1 MHKKLFSVFIFC
13 IPIFLLAQ
21 DICEPVYTVPKI
33 MHVNN
38 VGSDGSAS
46 GVRMV
51 ETSTGKSI
59 SVIAGQPFAGNLIG
73 NVYSND
79 STSLGFYS
87 YYLREPIPPTMFAS
101 DGDYESKILVTWE
114 LNDGTTGPPITSS
127 ETKLYR
133 NGFVLTTVNADVT
146 EYQDFN
152 VFAGVTYE
160 YEAIVS
166 NARGDS
172 HDGEDYGFLNPNGMI
187 TGLVETPNGNPVQ
200 FTQVIVTPNLGLS
213 AKFNGDGY
221 IFWYDSDINGNRQFS
236 GFEEDYT
243 IETWFRSVNT
253 GDMTLFSAVDSATT
267 DHYVDITLNSE
278 GKISWVHTPPGEDPT
293 TLTSTNA
300 VAGAGEIF
308 HHLALVYENGNMT
321 MFIDGYI
328 ITTATN
334 ISPIGDK
341 VELMMGKKSPREHIN
356 YYSGYLDDFR
366 IWSEAR
372 DWEDI
377 RGYRNI
383 TLSGEEN
390 NLAAYWKFDE
400 SAGDAVFD
408 LSEDE
413 NGNPKDNDG
422 EVCLVDRSDI
432 IANVFVGGLTDSL
445 GRYSVKNIGYGT
457 GTTFTVTPSKETI
470 IGRSIEFDGVDDY
483 IDFSSRRIDLSN
495 GFTLESWF
503 KTPGSSSDMTLFSSR
518 NPIDDSLEVV
528 VSMNANEPTI
538 SVDYFEQTIA
548 TYGEVNDNL
557 WHHWAVVVDTVNNTI
572 VVYVDG
578 DQELGS
584 NAVLAIDE
592 SLTRDITV
600 VSEFRMG
607 SGLSSTSHNFLG
619 FIDETRLWGGPRTLD
634 QVTGTMNQLLDG
646 DETGLLNYW
655 NFNDGSGT
663 ALNDVGSGLAT
674 GILMGMETG
683 SESWSIDIPLEESYE
698 HYYSPESRF
707 TTLNH
712 SNTSVDLV
720 DFTDES
726 LLPVSGYV
734 MYEGTNCFIEGAE
747 VLVNDASLFPK
758 IYSDET
764 GKYIVEIEP
773 GIAGDLISIDYEE
786 HEFDPSFIELPT
798 MTRPLS
804 GQYFYDKELRS
815 LNGIVAGGSCQ
826 FPLPLN
832 EGEEISVT
840 LTAVDNCIEKIVVPD
855 SLGNWSIDSLPPIIY
870 NISAYHPNPDITFDA
885 DTISLVDRNRTKE
898 FIYYAP
904 LEVIFVDGSTSIMD
918 DDDGLSG
925 VNLSD
930 FPDFVDA
937 DAVVQ
942 QPFQYSVD
950 FFVFEEY
957 DGDSCQVDTF
967 YFSSFD
973 DISGQ
978 TIEDTVQNEPGTE
991 LDYYKFQAYET
1002 NLLTGETHSYQ
1013 NKIQLV
1019 IEDKKGRTASA
1030 NYYAV
1035 VLGNQSIDGNRFV
1048 LNGSSEPWYV
1058 LRVPP
1063 GDESYSFLTTENEIC
1078 NTVSTTVSQDNGV
1091 EVDVEV
1097 MLGITERTIV
1107 GLGVAKEVA
1116 IEIEHTLNPTLAITE
1131 TKESNTEKTSCLVCS
1146 QTYVA
1151 YGDDEVMGNDAT
1163 VFIGG
1168 SKTYDYGLARSLQI
1182 DQSSNSIV
1190 IDTVLTEDGSEIAS
1204 TYIHSR
1210 YYIENVLMPDLLILV
1225 ENSEDADE
1233 AADAQDEYDFF
1244 ADLMQ
1249 KDLDAVAN
1257 AVEATDMTFGDEES
1271 VTTITWDAG
1280 IEYEYIASSSQT
1292 TSNTFETTLQI
1303 DETFSISTG
1312 GLFNGFGVLTSV
1324 TQYFSQGN
1332 TESETEE
1339 QTTTTE
1345 SGFFLSD
1352 NDPGD
1357 GYSMTVK
1364 ADNCWNMPVY
1374 ELNGGQSSCPWI
1386 EGTLRR
1392 QVADIAVEENLLVD
1406 MPPEEPAVFTVLL
1419 GNNSDTG
1426 EDGNYYLTVDNASNP
1441 YGLTLT
1447 ASGDNLA
1454 DGVNYSLAFGEQL
1467 EVSVSIDR
1475 GPEYYEYNNIVLQ
1488 LVPDCEF
1495 DEFDED
1501 NWINYDEVEVSVHY
1515 KEPCSESEISFPE
1528 DGWLVDAAHL
1538 DGDTLLVT
1546 IGEYD
1551 LTNTVFQSINLQ
1563 YRKDGIGDWFIAEEF
1578 DKDHLDTLVSNYVVT
1593 NWNIDPSII
1602 TDGEYELRS
1611 VATCSGDDYDGVS
1624 QIVSGL
1630 IDRTGPQELTT
1641 TPADGILGAD
1651 DQISITFNETVDC
1664 DEILL
1669 GAGDITFVDT
1679 ETGIDLDFTITC
1691 GDNIIIIEP
1700 ALADRFLE
1708 NTTLNVNVN
1717 RMLDV
1722 YGNDLDEPIDW
1733 EFYFNKNPVAWSG
1746 SDISN
1751 VILYVDEE
1759 YSTTRTLVN
1768 SGGSNNSYYIF
1779 GGRDISQTAEIYPN
1793 NTIDLPSWISISPSE
1808 GTLSPDSEQDIT
1820 IGLVEDLNFG
1830 EYETTIYAGVNGVGD
1845 EELNVYIRKLCY
1857 EPDWTLNPSDFQY
1870 SMNITANLVTQP
1882 SAVVVDTSDDVYDM
1896 VGVFVGEE
1904 LRGVAHVEY
1913 LEELSEISNFHPYEV
1928 FLTVF
1933 SDTTSGE
1940 DLSFKV
1946 WDASECAVLGTI
1958 IEEYEF
1964 VNQEVL
1970 GSITNPV
1977 LLTATSQIVSEIEYP
1992 SGWSWLSF
2000 NTFSDDMS
2008 VNTILNGLDLN
2019 DGDVIKNSEDF
2030 ASYGANGWVF
2040 SNPFDIDPQKMYKLR
2055 ISASDTLENI
2065 GYAVDVELDTIII
2078 LEGWNWIGY
2087 TPQESYEINEA
2098 LESLNNTLT
2107 SDLIKSQEAYAQ
2119 YLENYGWFGSLSY
2132 MNPKKGY
2139 QFKSSSEDTLLYP
2152 YTIAGSLLA
2161 NTNEEDSSLVR
2172 SNSSNRDNPI
2182 WEIDASLFS
2191 SSMSLTT
2198 RLITLDS
2205 STVNT
2210 NDVLAAFD
2218 SEGQIRG
2225 VGYPQYIEPID
2236 EFLVFLT
2243 IYGNQAANQ
2252 SITFQVY
2259 HEDTDQILIVPQAVL
2274 YEENAIIGTILDPFT
2289 IDARTLQVGDDGF
2302 IPLVYS
2308 LSQNFPNPFNPVTKI
2323 GYGLPKIT
2331 DVQINIYN
2339 LKGETV
2345 ATIVNEKGKDAGFHF
2360 ALWNSSNS
2368 FGNPVAAGVYI
2379 YQIRAGDFIKSR
2391 KLILLK

>member
-1 MHKKLFSVFIFC
+1 MIMHKKLLSVLTASM
-13 IPIFLLAQ
+13 PIFLLGQ

-38 VGSDGSAS
+38 VGSTGSAD
-46 GVRMV
+46 GVRMLDENNGRTV
-51 ETSTGKSI
+51 LVT
-59 SVIAGQPFAGNLIG
+59 VGQPFAGNLIG

-87 YYLREPIPPTMFAS
+87 YYIREPIPPTMFAS
-101 DGDYESKILVTWE
+101 DGDYESKILVEWE
-114 LNDGTTGPPITSS
+114 LNDSRTGPPITST
-127 ETKLYR
+127 ETLLYR
-133 NGFVLTTVNADVT
+133 NGFVLTTVSSDVT

-160 YEAIVS
+160 YEAVVS
-166 NARGDS
+166 NARGAS

-187 TGLVETPNGNPVQ
+187 TGLIETPNGNPVQ
-200 FTQVIVTPNLGLS
+200 FTQVIVTPNLGRS

-221 IFWYDSDINGNRQFS
+221 IYWYDSDINGNRQFS
-236 GFEEDYT
+236 GFEESYT

-253 GDMTLFSAVDSATT
+253 GDMTLFAAVDSGSTT
-267 DHYVDITLNSE
+267 HYVDITLDSD
-278 GKISWVHTPPGEDPT
+278 GKISWTHTPPDGDPT

-300 VAGAGEIF
+300 VAGAGEIY
-308 HHLALVYENGNMT
+308 HHLALVYDGENMT

-328 ITTATN
+328 ITSAAN
-334 ISPIGDK
+334 VSPIGDI
-341 VELMMGKKSPREHIN
+341 VEIMMGKKGPRENEN
-356 YYSGYLDDFR
+356 YYRGYLDDFR
-366 IWSEAR
+366 IWTNAR

-383 TLSGEEN
+383 TLSGEEDS
-390 NLAAYWKFDE
+390 LAAYWKFDE

-408 LSEDE
+408 LSENE
-413 NGNPKDNDG
+413 NGDPNDIDG

-445 GRYSVKNIGYGT
+445 GRYSVKNVGYGT

-483 IDFSSRRIDLSN
+483 IDFSSRRVDLSN

-518 NPIDDSLEVV
+518 NPIDDTLEVV
-528 VSMNANEPTI
+528 VYMNADESTI

-548 TYGEVNDNL
+548 TLGGVDDNL
-557 WHHWAVVVDTVNNTI
+557 WHHWAIVVDTLEQTI
-572 VVYVDG
+572 VVYIDG
-578 DQELGS
+578 DLSLGS
-584 NAVLAIDE
+584 NAVIDIDDE
-592 SLTRDITV
+592 NTRDITV

-607 SGLSSTSHNFLG
+607 TGLSNTSNYFIGFL
-619 FIDETRLWGGPRTLD
+619 DEFRLWDGPRTLD

-646 DETGLLNYW
+646 NETGLSSYW

-663 ALNDVGSGLAT
+663 ALNDAGEGLAT
-674 GILMGMETG
+674 GTLMGMTFG
-683 SESWSIDIPLEESYE
+683 SESWSIDIPLEESYA
-698 HYYSPESRF
+698 HYYSPESRY

-720 DFTDES
+720 DFIDES

-747 VLVNDASLFPK
+747 ILVNDASLFPNN
-758 IYSDET
+758 YTDGT

-786 HEFDPSFIELPT
+786 HEFDPAYIELPT

-804 GQYFYDKELRS
+804 GQYFYDKELRTLS
-815 LNGIVAGGSCQ
+815 GIVAGGSCQ
-826 FPLPLN
+826 YPLPLN

-840 LTAVDNCIEKIVVPD
+840 LTAVNNCIEKIVVPD
-855 SLGNWSIDSLPPIIY
+855 SLGNWSLDSLPPIIY
-870 NISAYHPNPDITFDA
+870 NISVYHPSPDITFDE
-885 DTISLVDRNRTKE
+885 DTISLVDSNRTKE

-904 LEVIFVDGSTSIMD
+904 LEVIFVDGSTSVMD
-918 DDDGLSG
+918 ADDGLSG

-930 FPDFVDA
+930 YPDFVDA
-937 DAVVQ
+937 DAIVQ
-942 QPFQYSVD
+942 QPFSYTVD
-950 FFVFEEY
+950 FFVFEAY

-978 TIEDTVQNEPGTE
+978 TIEDTIQNVPGTE

-1002 NLLTGETHSYQ
+1002 NLLTGESHSYQ
-1013 NKIQLV
+1013 NKIQMV

-1048 LNGSSEPWYV
+1048 LNGSNEPWYV

-1063 GDESYSFLTTENEIC
+1063 GDESNSFLTTENEIC
-1078 NTVSTTVSQDNGV
+1078 NTVSTTLTQDNGA
-1091 EVDVEV
+1091 EVDIEI
-1097 MLGITERTIV
+1097 MLGVTDRTSV
-1107 GLGVAKEVA
+1107 GVGVLKEIE

-1151 YGDDEVMGNDAT
+1151 YGDDEVMGDDAT

-1204 TYIHSR
+1204 TYMHSR

-1225 ENSEDADE
+1225 ENSEDAGE

-1249 KDLDAVAN
+1249 KDLDAVAS
-1257 AVEATDMTFGDEES
+1257 AVEATDMTFGEEES

-1280 IEYEYIASSSQT
+1280 IEYEYVASSSQT
-1292 TSNTFETTLQI
+1292 ASNTFETTLQI
-1303 DETFSISTG
+1303 DESFTISTG
-1312 GLFNGFGVLTSV
+1312 GTINQTGVLTSLS
-1324 TQYFSQGN
+1324 QYYSYGN

-1364 ADNCWNMPVY
+1364 VDPVWNMPVY

-1392 QVADIAVEENLLVD
+1392 QVAEIAVEENLLVD
-1406 MPPEEPAVFTVLL
+1406 MPPEEPAVFTVFL
-1419 GNNSDTG
+1419 GNNADTG
-1426 EDGNYYLTVDNASNP
+1426 EDENYYLTVDNGSNP

-1447 ASGDNLA
+1447 ASGYNLA
-1454 DGVNYSLAFGEQL
+1454 GGVYYSLAFGEQL

-1475 GPEYYEYNNIVLQ
+1475 GPEYYEYDNIVLQ

-1495 DEFDED
+1495 DED
-1501 NWINYDEVEVSVHY
+1501 NWINYDQVEVSVHY
-1515 KEPCSESEISFPE
+1515 KEPCSESEVTFPE
-1528 DGWLVDAAHL
+1528 DGWLVDADHG
-1538 DGDTLLVT
+1538 DGDTLKVT

-1551 LTNTVFQSINLQ
+1551 LDNSVFESLSLQ
-1563 YRKDGIGDWFIAEEF
+1563 YRKDGIGDWFTAQEF
-1578 DKDHLDTLVSNYVVT
+1578 DKEHLDTLVSNYIVVD
-1593 NWNIDPSII
+1593 WNIDPSIVP
-1602 TDGEYELRS
+1602 DGEYELRS
-1611 VATCSGDDYDGVS
+1611 VITCTGDDYDGVS
-1624 QIVSGL
+1624 QIISGL
-1630 IDRTGPQELTT
+1630 IDRAGPAELTT
-1641 TPADGILGAD
+1641 TPADGVLGSD
-1651 DQISITFNETVDC
+1651 DEISITFNETIDC
-1664 DEILL
+1664 DEILF

-1691 GDNIIIIEP
+1691 GDDIIIIEP

-1708 NTTLNVNVN
+1708 NTTLRVDVN

-1722 YGNDLDEPIDW
+1722 YGNDLDEPIYW

-1746 SDISN
+1746 TDISN
-1751 VILYVDEE
+1751 IIIYVDEE
-1759 YSTTRTLVN
+1759 YSTSRTLVN

-1779 GGRDISQTAEIYPN
+1779 GGRDISETAEIYPD
-1793 NTIDLPSWISISPSE
+1793 NTIDLPSWLSISPVD
-1808 GTLSPDSEQDIT
+1808 GTLTPDSEQDIT
-1820 IGLVEDLNFG
+1820 IGLVEDLDFG
-1830 EYETTIYAGVNGVGD
+1830 EYETRIYAGVTGVGD
-1845 EELNVYIRKLCY
+1845 EELDIYIRKLCY
-1857 EPDWTLNPSDFQY
+1857 EPEWAINPSEFQY

-1882 SAVVVDTSDDVYDM
+1882 SAVVTDTSDDVYDM

-1904 LRGVAHVEY
+1904 LRGVASVEY
-1913 LEELSEISNFHPYEV
+1913 LAELDDLSNFHPYEV

-1933 SDTTSGE
+1933 SDTTAGE

-1946 WDASECAVLGTI
+1946 WDASECAILGTI
-1958 IEEYEF
+1958 IEDYSF

-1977 LLTATSQIVSEIEYP
+1977 LLTATSQIVSETDYP

-2008 VNTILNGLDLN
+2008 VSTILDGLELN
-2019 DGDVIKNSEDF
+2019 DGDVIKNSENF

-2040 SNPFDIDPQKMYKLR
+2040 SNVFDIDPQKMYKLR
-2055 ISASDTLENI
+2055 IANADTLENI
-2065 GYAVDVELDTIII
+2065 GYAVDVELDTIGIS
-2078 LEGWNWIGY
+2078 EGWNWIGY

-2098 LESLNNTLT
+2098 LESLNHTLT
-2107 SDLIKSQEAYAQ
+2107 GDLVKSQESYAQ

-2132 MNPKKGY
+2132 MSPKQGY
-2139 QFKSSSEDTLLYP
+2139 QFKSSNDDTLLYP
-2152 YTIAGSLLA
+2152 FTVAGTLL
-2161 NTNEEDSSLVR
+2161 NSPGIGDSSTAQPVA
-2172 SNSSNRDNPI
+2172 SNRDNPM
-2182 WEIDASLFS
+2182 WEVDANQYSG
-2191 SSMSLTT
+2191 SMNITA
-2198 RLITLDS
+2198 RLVTLDS
-2205 STVNT
+2205 STINP

-2218 SEGQIRG
+2218 SDGVVRG
-2225 VGYPQYIEPID
+2225 VGYPQYIEPVD
-2236 EFLVFLT
+2236 EYLVFLT
-2243 IYGNQAANQ
+2243 VYGHSGLNQ

-2259 HEDTDQILIVPQAVL
+2259 HEQTDQILHVPDIVL
-2274 YEENAIIGTILDPFT
+2274 YEENSIMGSILDPYVL
-2289 IDARTLQVGDDGF
+2289 DARTLQVGDNGF
-2302 IPLVYS
+2302 IPDKFS

-2323 GYGLPKIT
+2323 GYGLPKVS
-2331 DVQINIYN
+2331 DVRIDIFN
-2339 LKGETV
+2339 LMGETV
-2345 ATIVNEKGKDAGFHF
+2345 ATVVDEKSKKPGYYYSS
-2360 ALWNSSNS
+2360 WNSTNDL
-2368 FGNPVAAGVYI
+2368 GVPVAAGIYI
-2379 YQIRAGDFIKSR
+2379 R
-2391 KLILLK
+2391 